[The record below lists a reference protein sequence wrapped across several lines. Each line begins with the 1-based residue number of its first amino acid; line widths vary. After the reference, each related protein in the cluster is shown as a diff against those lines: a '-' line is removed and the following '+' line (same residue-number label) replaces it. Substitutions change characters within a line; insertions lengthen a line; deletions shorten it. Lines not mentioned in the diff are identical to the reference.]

1 MRPRSETIQRISDTP
16 FEVCVI
22 GGGATG
28 SGCALDAALRGLK
41 TVLLERSDF
50 TSAAFSSA
58 STKLIHGGL
67 RYLQQGFTEVDFGQF
82 RLVKNALRERRMM
95 MSNAPYLSIP
105 AGSSSRASV
114 CGTWLITRPA

>member
-1 MRPRSETIQRISDTP
+1 MMFPRAEAIQRIIDTP

-50 TSAAFSSA
+50 GSAASSA

-67 RYLQQGFTEVDFGQF
+67 RYLQQGFAEMDFGQF
-82 RLVKNALRERRMM
+82 RLVKTRCGNGAL
-95 MSNAPYLSIP
+95 
-105 AGSSSRASV
+105 
-114 CGTWLITRPA
+114 